1 MSDRPTPEVPS
12 VTRDGFSDPTLR
24 TLREHTGQTE
34 IDAPEPRIGGRTDIG
49 LQRERN
55 QDQFLVTE
63 LDRTLRIV
71 GSSFEVPDGSSVVS
85 RERNYLLCVAD
96 GIGSHARSE
105 LASAVAIDA
114 LAYHALSIL
123 PWLPG
128 TTRPSQ
134 EVLESFSE
142 GLRDAVIDAQTH
154 LRKVAVRK
162 NLGDN
167 VGTTLTVAYVVWPA
181 LYIVHVGDSRGYL
194 MRGDTLQRLTRDH
207 TMAEALKERGFPDT
221 HPRFGHILTN
231 AIGGGD
237 ADVSVDFTAAELEPG
252 DILLLCSDGLSGQVS
267 EDVIKEKLTGLRRG
281 GTPDSVSA
289 ELIQLANDAGG
300 DDNCT
305 VVIGHF

>member
-1 MSDRPTPEVPS
+1 MTDDRPTPTPPP
-12 VTRDGFSDPTLR
+12 RDGFSDPTLR
-24 TLREHTGQTE
+24 TLREHSGTTE
-34 IDAPEPRIGGRTDIG
+34 MDAPEPVIAGQTDIG

-85 RERNYLLCVAD
+85 RERNYLLAVAD
-96 GIGSHARSE
+96 GIGSHSRSE

-123 PWLPG
+123 PWLPNN
-128 TTRPSQ
+128 TRPSQ
-134 EVLESFSE
+134 EVLESFSQ
-142 GLRDAVIDAQTH
+142 GLRDAVVDAQNH
-154 LRKVAVRK
+154 LRKVAARK
-162 NLGDN
+162 GLGES

-181 LYIVHVGDSRGYL
+181 LYMVHVGDSRGYL

-237 ADVSVDFTAAELEPG
+237 ADVSVDLTAAELEPG
-252 DILLLCSDGLSGQVS
+252 DILMMCSDGLSGQVS
-267 EDVIKEKLTGLRRG
+267 EEVIAAKLAELRQGRA
-281 GTPDSVSA
+281 PQELCE

-305 VVIGHF
+305 VVIGRF